1 MAESNLSFAKI
12 VSNPTQSA
20 WSQAYNAG
28 KLFAVISLNTD
39 VAEGESKE
47 ETLSEIGKEILSTLE
62 QEFFTLE
69 VKDLDSIKQ
78 AISITIQ
85 KIPPEFRP
93 SLVITYIAG
102 SVLYIFIY
110 GKGKVTLK
118 RGSKIGDVLEG
129 DTEGS
134 IKSASGFLQ
143 NEDVIILQTDQFSGI
158 IPRATLVSSF
168 DHQSPS
174 EISEMLAPHIHEREE
189 GGASALI
196 LEFSENG
203 VIPPAIEEQAKDTE
217 ETPLEIGGSEEMA
230 QPTEDVEPSPAPEES
245 LEEKT
250 ETEEPSTQTVEPA
263 IENLENIGDA
273 SSFFKETEPLTTPRT
288 SIFKNLGGIFSKV
301 KLPRTLFDRS
311 KRIYLVIALIIL
323 LVLGAGIIFTR
334 ISGSNKA
341 NQELFAKVYAEAK
354 NKYDEG
360 VNLSDLNRSLAI
372 KSFESSKNTINENI
386 SKFPKNS
393 TQEKELSALL
403 AKVNEELSGSSGK
416 GVSPK
421 EIKASESPFL
431 EAQIN
436 NSKATY
442 FAQNDSNIYFLD
454 STGVIKITKSD
465 SSKQTIIKKGDVWT
479 TPGGISVFL
488 TNLYVLDKD
497 EGQIIKFVPASGSAY
512 TNSNYLTD
520 ASSFSKVSSI
530 AIDGAIYVLY
540 ADGKIDKFLKGA
552 KQSFNLTGLNKP
564 LSNPTRI
571 YTDADSDSIYIL
583 DKGNSRI
590 VVLNKEGSFTADY
603 NSTLL
608 KNALDFEVLE
618 KDKKINFL
626 ADKKVYQIEIK

>member
-12 VSNPTQSA
+12 VSNPTQSS
-20 WSQAYNAG
+20 WSQAYSAG

-47 ETLSEIGKEILSTLE
+47 EALSEIGKEILSTLE

-93 SLVITYIAG
+93 SLVIIYIAG

-168 DHQSPS
+168 DHQPPS
-174 EISEMLAPHIHEREE
+174 EIAEMLAPHIHEREE

-203 VIPPAIEEQAKDTE
+203 VIPQAAEEQAEGAE
-217 ETPLEIGGSEEMA
+217 ETPLEIGGSEDLA
-230 QPTEDVEPSPAPEES
+230 QPKEDLEPSTAPEES
-245 LEEKT
+245 LEQKS
-250 ETEEPSTQTVEPA
+250 PTQPA

-273 SSFFKETEPLTTPRT
+273 SSFFKETEPLTAPRT
-288 SIFKNLGGIFSKV
+288 SIFKNLNNIFSKL

-334 ISGSNKA
+334 ISGSNKT

-372 KSFESSKNTINENI
+372 KSFESSKKIINENL

-403 AKVNEELSGSSGK
+403 VRVNEEISGSPGTS
-416 GVSPK
+416 VSPK

-431 EAQIN
+431 EAEIN

-454 STGVIKITKSD
+454 STGVIKIAKSD
-465 SSKQTIIKKGDVWT
+465 SSKQTIIKKGDIWA
-479 TPGGISVFL
+479 TPGGLSVFL

-520 ASSFSKVSSI
+520 ASSFSKVNSI
-530 AIDGAIYVLY
+530 AIDGAIYVLFV
-540 ADGKIDKFLKGA
+540 DGKIDKFLKGT
-552 KQSFNLTGLNKP
+552 KQSFNVTGLNKP

-583 DKGNSRI
+583 DKGGSRV
-590 VVLNKEGSFTADY
+590 VVLNKEGNFTTDY
-603 NSTLL
+603 SASLL